1 MRLKTEMK
9 CEKCQ
14 EWLSDFLDGEL
25 NDKDHTSVSMH
36 LEICSICANV
46 HNDFTSIL
54 NTCSEYKEHYIA
66 PPNEHALWLRISNTI
81 ESELN
86 GNWSHSTAAINSSD
100 KWWSRLL
107 NKRWELSLPQLGAAV
122 ATVAVAVSIGT
133 ISGLRFI
140 DNKMSASNDA
150 QMSIQRHQANNHE
163 TIINQR
169 QLDINYW
176 QQRVEQRKAYWKP
189 QMREAFDRNM
199 QVVDQTVND
208 ALNELNRNPHDEISE
223 EMFNDALNHKME
235 LLRKF
240 SDL

>member
-1 MRLKTEMK
+1 MNCK
-9 CEKCQ
+9 KCQ

-25 NDKDHTSVSMH
+25 NEKEQLLVKDH
-36 LEICSICANV
+36 LESCLTCSSIR
-46 HNDFTSIL
+46 NDFNSIL
-54 NTCSEYKEHYIA
+54 STCREYSSDYFA
-66 PPNEHALWLRISNTI
+66 PPNEHALWLRVSNTI

-86 GNWSHSTAAINSSD
+86 SSWTHAASVKDWKES
-100 KWWSRLL
+100 KHWWSKLL
-107 NKRWELSLPQLGAAV
+107 SKRWELTLPQLGAAV
-122 ATVAVAVSIGT
+122 ATITVAVSFGT
-133 ISGLRFI
+133 VSGLHFI
-140 DNKMSASNDA
+140 GDRISSSS
-150 QMSIQRHQANNHE
+150 QITTQAIEKDQQFRPE
-163 TIINQR
+163 TIISQR
-169 QLDINYW
+169 QLDMNYW

-208 ALNELNRNPHDEISE
+208 ALNELNRNPHDEVSE